1 MCILL
6 QLKNVKKE
14 FRYSGESVMGQ
25 DLGALFPS
33 TSFTFNELQVSG
45 F

>member
-6 QLKNVKKE
+6 QLKE

-25 DLGALFPS
+25 GLGALFLS
-33 TSFTFNELQVSG
+33 TGFTFNELQVSG